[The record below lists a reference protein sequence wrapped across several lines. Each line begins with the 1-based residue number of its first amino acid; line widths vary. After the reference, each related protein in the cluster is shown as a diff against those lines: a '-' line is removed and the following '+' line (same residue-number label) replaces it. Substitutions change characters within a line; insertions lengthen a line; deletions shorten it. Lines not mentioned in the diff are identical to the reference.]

1 MFQCMSGAATPA
13 APQPHRGLVKSKAIA
28 AFCIALGLL
37 PAVSGADEPAPDPC
51 AALAKAEAWPRAAV
65 CVAQR
70 AAQAAKVCADNDH
83 ELRARIFEQDGRFEA
98 AAASWHK
105 AAMVC
110 KDEAQLVRTR
120 RSNALAQI
128 EAAIDL
134 LLAGKRQ
141 PAANALQSARRD
153 FELQQDA
160 LRATVPGSLQF
171 VQNLAITGKGAIVRR
186 FGGDVPERVVA
197 IQRGP
202 DGGAWLLTR
211 ADYGPVGGKVR
222 LRKLDSGLRERRS
235 LTVGQTGDDRPA
247 ALDVDP
253 TGQVNAVGTTTA
265 KDGATTTWLCRP
277 PMYAGTTTVV
287 ALPGLSKPVAV
298 AQAGNDIW
306 VAAADGE
313 GKPVLALVTAAGQE
327 LARHPLDVRGFART
341 KKGLLAVDGA
351 GRQIPLTVKGPGKP
365 GKPPKVAAVA
375 VDASQFAGPGGL
387 WRASVEAVDEVTV
400 VVLALLR

>member
-1 MFQCMSGAATPA
+1 M
-13 APQPHRGLVKSKAIA
+13 KSKAIA
-28 AFCIALGLL
+28 AFCIALGLS
-37 PAVSGADEPAPDPC
+37 PAPAGADEPSADPC
-51 AALAKAEAWPRAAV
+51 AALAKAEAWSRAAV

-70 AAQAAKVCADNDH
+70 TAQAPKLCGDNDH
-83 ELRARIFEQDGRFEA
+83 ELRARIFEQDGRIEA

-110 KDEAQLVRTR
+110 KDEAQLLRTR
-120 RSNALAQI
+120 RSNALAQV

-134 LLAGKRQ
+134 LLTGKRQ
-141 PAANALQSARRD
+141 PAATALQSARRD

-160 LRATVPGSLQF
+160 LGASVPRSLQF

-186 FGGDVPERVVA
+186 FGGDVPESIVA
-197 IQRGP
+197 VQRTP

-211 ADYGPVGGKVR
+211 ADFGPVGGKVR
-222 LRKLDSGLRERRS
+222 LRKLDSGMRERRS
-235 LTVGQTGDDRPA
+235 LTVGQTGDDRPLA
-247 ALDVDP
+247 FDVDP

-265 KDGATTTWLCRP
+265 KDGTTTTWLCRP

-287 ALPGLSKPVAV
+287 ALPSLDKPVAV

-306 VAAADGE
+306 VAAADGA
-313 GKPVLALVTAAGQE
+313 GKPVLALVTPSGQE
-327 LARHPLDVRGFART
+327 LARHGLDVRGFART

-365 GKPPKVAAVA
+365 GKPPKVAPVVA
-375 VDASQFAGPGGL
+375 DASQFAGPGGL
-387 WRASVEAVDEVTV
+387 WRASVEPVDEATV